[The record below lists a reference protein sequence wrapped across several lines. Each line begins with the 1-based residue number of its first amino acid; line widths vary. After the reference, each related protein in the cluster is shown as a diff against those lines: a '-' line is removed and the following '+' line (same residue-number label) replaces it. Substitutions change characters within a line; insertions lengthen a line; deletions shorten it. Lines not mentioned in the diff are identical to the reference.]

1 MRLRIIIADDHPVFL
16 IGLRAV
22 ITSAFDNHFV
32 ISGEA
37 MNVDQLLSSLEKEL
51 PDVLITDFNMPGVE
65 QSDGLRL
72 IETVRRKYPLLSV
85 VVVTSLSNA
94 GLINS
99 ILNKGVYAVINKQSL
114 TTELTYCLKN
124 LLQGRQYTMRR
135 DLQTSHAKD
144 ISPRELEVIRLLAQ
158 GKSIND
164 IANMLNRTKQ
174 TISSQKKSAMNK
186 IGVKST
192 AELFEY
198 IRDMGL

>member
-1 MRLRIIIADDHPVFL
+1 MRLRIVIADDHPVFL
-16 IGLRAV
+16 IGLRALLK
-22 ITSAFDNHFV
+22 SAFDNHYV
-32 ISGEA
+32 VSGEA
-37 MNVDQLLSSLEKEL
+37 TNVDQLLSSLEKEL
-51 PDVLITDFNMPGVE
+51 PNVLITDFNMPGVE
-65 QSDGLRL
+65 KSDGLRL
-72 IETVRRKYPLLSV
+72 IETVRRNYPSLSV
-85 VVVTSLSNA
+85 IVVTSLSNA

-99 ILNKGVYAVINKQSL
+99 VLNKGVYAVINKQSL
-114 TTELTYCLKN
+114 ATELTYCLRN
-124 LLQGRQYTMRR
+124 LLQGRRYTMRT